1 MNCNPSEV
9 YSLEGLKL
17 ETSAF
22 KLFTDVNTKLSFSTG
37 CLFKASYT
45 YVRLITCNRRLTLA
59 ALFIKSHQN

>member
-22 KLFTDVNTKLSFSTG
+22 KLFTVANLRLQLS
-37 CLFKASYT
+37 C
-45 YVRLITCNRRLTLA
+45 
-59 ALFIKSHQN
+59 